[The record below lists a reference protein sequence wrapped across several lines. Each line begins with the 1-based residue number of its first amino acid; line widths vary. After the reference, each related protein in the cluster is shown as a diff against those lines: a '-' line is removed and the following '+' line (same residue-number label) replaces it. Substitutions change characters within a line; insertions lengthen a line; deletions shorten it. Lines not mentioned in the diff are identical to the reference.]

1 MLCLQTA
8 TNPAWIDVAAAN
20 MIPLMIDH
28 AHCEKKAAANAMNM
42 ILRYSDRD
50 ALVREMI
57 TVMEE
62 ELAHF
67 KLMVSELA
75 ARGVSIGKDA
85 GNSYAQQLSQHI
97 RKPEPHRFLDSLIV
111 DGFIEA
117 RSCERFTLLAQCDA
131 IPEDVR
137 GIYFSLMAS
146 EEGHYE
152 SFTNL
157 ANLYF
162 PRDVVEQR
170 VQEFGVLEADI
181 VRNLT
186 NKPTMHG

>member
-42 ILRYSDRD
+42 ILRYCDRD

-67 KLMVSELA
+67 KLMVDELA

-85 GNSYAQQLSQHI
+85 GNSYAQQLSHHI
-97 RKPEPHRFLDSLIV
+97 RKPEPHRLLDSLLV
-111 DGFIEA
+111 DAFIEA
-117 RSCERFTLLAQCDA
+117 RSCERFALLARCDA

-137 GIYFSLMAS
+137 GIYVSLMAS

-152 SFTNL
+152 SFIKL
-157 ANLYF
+157 AKLYF
-162 PRDVVEQR
+162 PQDIVEQR